1 MEDYIIVRN
10 KEELLEYVRQKEKF
24 LYAVCLTYTNRS
36 KTEIE
41 DLYQE
46 ILCRVFEGFK
56 SYKEQGKFFSWFST
70 IVINTAVT
78 YYRYEKKRIKL
89 FNNIKTEEQTVAYD
103 PLNEKDEKEKFY
115 KVLDTLSLKDRNIM
129 MLYLQDYSITEIAQM
144 TNNKYTNVTTKIHR
158 LKKVIKNIYNKLN
171 VII

>member
-1 MEDYIIVRN
+1 MEDYTLIRN
-10 KEELLEYVRQKEKF
+10 KEELLEYIQQKEKF

-36 KTEIE
+36 KTEVE

-46 ILCRVFEGFK
+46 ILCRVFEAFK
-56 SYKEQGKFFSWFST
+56 TYKEQGKFFSWFST

-89 FNNIKTEEQTVAYD
+89 FNSIKTREQSVVYD

-115 KVLDTLSLKDRNIM
+115 KILDTLSLKDRNIM
-129 MLYLQDYSITEIAQM
+129 MLYLQDYSITEIAQI

-171 VII
+171 III

>member
-10 KEELLEYVRQKEKF
+10 KDELLEYIRQKEKF
-24 LYAVCLTYTNRS
+24 LYAVCLAYTNRS

-56 SYKEQGKFFSWFST
+56 TYKEQGKFFSWFST

-89 FNNIKTEEQTVAYD
+89 FNNTKTEEQTIAYD